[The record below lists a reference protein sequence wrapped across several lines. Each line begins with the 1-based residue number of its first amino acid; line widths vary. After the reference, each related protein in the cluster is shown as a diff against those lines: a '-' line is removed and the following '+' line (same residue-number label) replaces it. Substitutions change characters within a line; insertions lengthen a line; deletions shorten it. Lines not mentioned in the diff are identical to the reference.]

1 MYVLRDK
8 SLHRRAWRHLACL
21 VTPVCIIMTFDGAT
35 SFYEK
40 HVLNASITVKVLGR
54 LSFYVMAENWKHL
67 KETIFVF
74 VVSCVLESK

>member
-21 VTPVCIIMTFDGAT
+21 VTPVCIIMTFDGVT
-35 SFYEK
+35 SFYEI
-40 HVLNASITVKVLGR
+40 HVNASITVKVLGR
-54 LSFYVMAENWKHL
+54 LSFHVMAENWKHL
-67 KETIFVF
+67 KETICVF